1 MSLESLGIKVL
12 GHLKLEGKQTGE
24 VIVDKFNAIH
34 PQNLAR
40 IFARALANE
49 NYHHVVNIALG
60 NGGSFID
67 SAGNIIFNAPNTVGI
82 HSKLYNETYSET
94 VDGSVSNGNT
104 VISAASAVDITS
116 LVTITATIAADEPSD
131 QNISDTQSDGQLAN
145 PPNTADYTPTTD
157 FGYSYN
163 FDEMGIRTKNPLYTG
178 DSSSTEP
185 EFLLLTHIVFSP
197 IEKTANRE
205 LILTYTL
212 QISVS

>member
-24 VIVDKFNAIH
+24 VLIDKKNAIH

-49 NYHHVVNIALG
+49 NYHHIVNIALG

-67 SAGNIIFNAPNTVGI
+67 SAGNIIFNAPNTVGVTA
-82 HSKLYNETYSET
+82 KLYNETYAES
-94 VDGSVSNGNT
+94 VDGEVSNGNT
-104 VISAASAVDITS
+104 VISAANALDATS
-116 LVTITATIAADEPSD
+116 LVTITATISADEPSN
-131 QNISDTQSDGQLAN
+131 QNASDTSNDGTLAN
-145 PPNTADYTPTTD
+145 PPDTGVYTSSTD

-163 FDEMGIRTKNPLYTG
+163 FDEMGVRTRNPLYTG
-178 DSSSTEP
+178 DPSSTEP
-185 EFLLLTHIVFSP
+185 EYLLLTHIVFSP

-212 QISVS
+212 QIAVS